1 MTDIE
6 EKPIAELK
14 SKEDGEMNEQ
24 ADTDAQKEA
33 DEILESENHEKE
45 MIIFNKI
52 LMGSFDDSIPEPKRK
67 LVRIFTSST
76 FTGKFFFIS
85 R

>member
-24 ADTDAQKEA
+24 ADADVQKDA
-33 DEILESENHEKE
+33 DEILESENYEKE
-45 MIIFNKI
+45 MIIFNRI
-52 LMGSFDDSIPEPKRK
+52 LMGAFDDSIPEPKRK

-76 FTGKFFFIS
+76 FTGKFFIS